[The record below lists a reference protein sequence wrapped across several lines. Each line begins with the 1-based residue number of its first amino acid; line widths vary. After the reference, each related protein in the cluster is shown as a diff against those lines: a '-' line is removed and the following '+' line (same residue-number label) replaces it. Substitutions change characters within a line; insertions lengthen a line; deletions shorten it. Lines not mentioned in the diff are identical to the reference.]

1 MDQTTACSETVTA
14 KPAVSIGR
22 INLQDGV
29 VELYDATVT
38 KPPLKIRV
46 EWIQANMEDLVV
58 PTMNRRN
65 RFDIQGLVKGIH
77 NNGSVDIA
85 GWAEIATKDSS
96 VNLKLGSVELFALQ
110 PYLIKAS
117 DTSVRKGTLNLDLQS
132 NISNNYLKALYKT

>member
-1 MDQTTACSETVTA
+1 
-14 KPAVSIGR
+14 
-22 INLQDGV
+22 
-29 VELYDATVT
+29 
-38 KPPLKIRV
+38 
-46 EWIQANMEDLVV
+46 MEDLVV

-85 GWAEIATKDSS
+85 GWAEIAIKDSS

-117 DTSVRKGTLNLDLQS
+117 DTRVRKGTLNLDLRS
-132 NISNNYLKALYKT
+132 NISNNYLNALYMT